1 MFCWNSYNLHKNIR
15 YILSQWLSNY
25 LPKDKNIFFSQKERK
40 YKSSKKIWFE
50 TFFFIFEM
58 ETDHF
63 WSPLA
68 LLVIIFICA
77 KVNLDNKKAHY
88 CGIFF
93 KPKSIFYKDKQPLNR
108 NSKVCQVINPQNPRI
123 INSWP
128 LFVWIPRT
136 RPKWITFF
144 SYIVVHHLGI
154 IIATAH
160 YSCGLAF
167 EVTVAHVLRFFS

>member
-1 MFCWNSYNLHKNIR
+1 MFCWNSNNLHKNIR

-25 LPKDKNIFFSQKERK
+25 LPKDKNIFFFQKERK
-40 YKSSKKIWFE
+40 CISSKKIWFE

-93 KPKSIFYKDKQPLNR
+93 KPKSIFSKDKQPLNR

-144 SYIVVHHLGI
+144 RTLLYIIWELLLRPHTI
-154 IIATAH
+154 
-160 YSCGLAF
+160 LADWPS
-167 EVTVAHVLRFFS
+167 RS